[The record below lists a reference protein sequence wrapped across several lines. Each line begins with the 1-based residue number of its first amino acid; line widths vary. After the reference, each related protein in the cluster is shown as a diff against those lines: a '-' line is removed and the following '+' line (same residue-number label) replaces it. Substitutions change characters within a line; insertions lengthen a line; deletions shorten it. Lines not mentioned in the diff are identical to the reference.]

1 MYTLQH
7 FVKKGM
13 LALFVAGSM
22 TACKNQGTNTTTPNT
37 GNVAPAA
44 TTTTAGSFR
53 IAYVDLDSLE
63 AHFDY
68 FIQRKKELEKKQEA
82 MDNELKANATALQNE
97 AAQYQQKANTM
108 SQSEVESIQRA
119 LYGKQQELE
128 QKRQSMSQQYAAQES
143 QFNDELQKKLDTFLK
158 TYNAD
163 KRYSYIFSYRAGAS
177 NILYHDESYDIT
189 ADVIKGM
196 NTK

>member
-1 MYTLQH
+1 MYTLQQL
-7 FVKKGM
+7 VKKGM
-13 LALFVAGSM
+13 LALFVAGGM
-22 TACKNQGTNTTTPNT
+22 TACKNQGNNTTPPA
-37 GNVAPAA
+37 GAAAPA
-44 TTTTAGSFR
+44 TTTAAASSFK

-68 FIQRKKELEKKQEA
+68 FIQKKKELEQKQEA
-82 MDNELKANATALQNE
+82 MDNELNANANALRNE
-97 AAQYQQKANTM
+97 IQQFQAKANTM
-108 SQSEVESIQRA
+108 TQNEGESIQRA

-128 QKRQSMSQQYAAQES
+128 QKRQNLAQKYAAQES
-143 QFNDELQKKLDTFLK
+143 QFNDELQKKLDAFLQ

-163 KRYSYIFSYRAGAS
+163 KRYAYIFSFRAGAS
-177 NILYHDESYDIT
+177 NILYHDQAYDIT